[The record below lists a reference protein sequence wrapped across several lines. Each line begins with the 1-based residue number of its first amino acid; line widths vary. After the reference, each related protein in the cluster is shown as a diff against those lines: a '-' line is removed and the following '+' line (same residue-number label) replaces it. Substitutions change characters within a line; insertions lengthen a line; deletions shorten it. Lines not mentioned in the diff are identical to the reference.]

1 MLIAF
6 GLHPGVS
13 DMRSLFSSFMFSA
26 LLFVFPLQA
35 AERKTYQL
43 DVAPLQAEPDLSR
56 EFQTLQEKFQL
67 EALSNAE
74 HERRLAIL
82 DKVTRR
88 KPDWLDGYSLMAAE
102 SFFLGSSFTDPKDHP
117 RARRYL
123 VEGENRI
130 QECLNRSP
138 SNILCKFFK
147 ASLRAKIASIDGIFA
162 SLRYGR
168 SVRDAWLEVVESGLD
183 MQFRPNVSLQ
193 GSVHYGLGL
202 FYRLV
207 PNFFLMD
214 WIFHIRGNL
223 DESIKYHRAA
233 VKFDGDNPCY
243 SLMLA
248 VSLLCKVKGKPNTAE
263 YAEAMDLLN
272 APMPK
277 PIDVAQAVCV
287 HDVPKIRSEPKKT
300 CGYTQAKYQDEVKED
315 DLKS

>member
-6 GLHPGVS
+6 GLYPGVS
-13 DMRSLFSSFMFSA
+13 DMRSLFSLYVFSA
-26 LLFVFPLQA
+26 LLLAFPLQSQD
-35 AERKTYQL
+35 RTSYQL
-43 DVAPLQAEPDLSR
+43 DVAPLQSEPDLAR
-56 EFQTLQEKFQL
+56 EFQALQEKFQV
-67 EALSNAE
+67 EALTNGE

-82 DKVTRR
+82 EKVAH
-88 KPDWLDGYSLMAAE
+88 KQPDWLDGYSLIAAE

-117 RARRYL
+117 VARRYL
-123 VEGENRI
+123 VHGENRI
-130 QECLNRSP
+130 QECLKRSP

-168 SVRDAWLEVVESGLD
+168 SVRDAWLEVVKSGLD

-214 WIFHIRGNL
+214 WIFHIRGNI

-248 VSLLCKVKGKPNTAE
+248 VSLLCKVKGKANTSE
-263 YAEAMDLLN
+263 YTEAMNLLN

-287 HDVPKIRSEPKKT
+287 HDVPKIRGEPKKT
-300 CGYTQAKYQDEVKED
+300 CGYTQAKYQDEVKEE
-315 DLKS
+315 DLKQ

>member
-1 MLIAF
+1 
-6 GLHPGVS
+6 V
-13 DMRSLFSSFMFSA
+13 
-26 LLFVFPLQA
+26 
-35 AERKTYQL
+35 
-43 DVAPLQAEPDLSR
+43 
-56 EFQTLQEKFQL
+56 
-67 EALSNAE
+67 
-74 HERRLAIL
+74 
-82 DKVTRR
+82 
-88 KPDWLDGYSLMAAE
+88 DGYSLMAAE
-102 SFFLGSSFTDPKDHP
+102 AFFLGSSFTDPKDHP
-117 RARRYL
+117 TARRYL
-123 VEGENRI
+123 DDGEKKIN
-130 QECLNRSP
+130 ECLKRAP

-168 SVRDAWLEVVESGLD
+168 SVRDAWLEVVASDID

-202 FYRLV
+202 FFRLV

-214 WIFHIRGNL
+214 WLFHIRGNI

-243 SLMLA
+243 TLMLA
-248 VSLLCKVKGKPNTAE
+248 VSLLCKVKGKANTSE
-263 YAEAMDLLN
+263 YSEAMNLLN

-300 CGYTQAKYQDEVKED
+300 CGYTQAKYQDDVKEE
-315 DLKS
+315 DLSQ

>member
-1 MLIAF
+1 M
-6 GLHPGVS
+6 H
-13 DMRSLFSSFMFSA
+13 SLFSCLLFSA
-26 LLFVFPLQA
+26 LLFSLRLDANEKKIYHIDA
-35 AERKTYQL
+35 A
-43 DVAPLQAEPDLSR
+43 PMQAEPELAQ
-56 EFQTLQEKFQL
+56 EFHALQEKFQV

-74 HERRLAIL
+74 HEKRLAIL
-82 DKVTRR
+82 EKVIR
-88 KPDWLDGYSLMAAE
+88 KRPDWVDGYSLMAAE
-102 SFFLGSSFTDPKDHP
+102 AFFLGSSFTDPKDHP
-117 RARRYL
+117 TARRYL
-123 VEGENRI
+123 DDGEKKIN
-130 QECLNRSP
+130 ECLKRAP

-168 SVRDAWLEVVESGLD
+168 SVRDAWLEVVASDID

-202 FYRLV
+202 FFRLV

-214 WIFHIRGNL
+214 WLFHIRGNI

-243 SLMLA
+243 TLMLA
-248 VSLLCKVKGKPNTAE
+248 VSLLCKVKGKANTSE
-263 YAEAMDLLN
+263 YSEAMNLLN

-300 CGYTQAKYQDEVKED
+300 CGYTQAKYQDDVKEE
-315 DLKS
+315 DLSQ

>member
-1 MLIAF
+1 
-6 GLHPGVS
+6 
-13 DMRSLFSSFMFSA
+13 MRSLLSLFWFSA
-26 LLFVFPLQA
+26 LLFSFQLEA
-35 AERKTYQL
+35 TDKKTYQI
-43 DVAPLQAEPDLSR
+43 DTAPLLSEPELARDFQA
-56 EFQTLQEKFQL
+56 LQEKFQT

-74 HERRLAIL
+74 HEKRLAIL
-82 DKVTRR
+82 EGVVRK
-88 KPDWLDGYSLMAAE
+88 KPDWLDGYSLIAAE
-102 SFFLGSSFTDPKDHP
+102 AFFLGSSFTDPKDHP
-117 RARRYL
+117 TARKYL
-123 VEGENRI
+123 ENGEKKIN
-130 QECLNRSP
+130 ECVKREP

-168 SVRDAWLEVVESGLD
+168 SVRDAWLEVVESGMD

-202 FYRLV
+202 FFRLV

-214 WIFHIRGNL
+214 WIFHIRGNI

-243 SLMLA
+243 TLMLA
-248 VSLLCKVKGKPNTAE
+248 VALLCKVKGKPNTSE
-263 YAEAMDLLN
+263 YSEAMNLLN

-300 CGYTQAKYQDEVKED
+300 CGYTQAKYQDDVKED
-315 DLKS
+315 DLKK

>member
-1 MLIAF
+1 
-6 GLHPGVS
+6 
-13 DMRSLFSSFMFSA
+13 MRSLFSFLMISA
-26 LLFVFPLQA
+26 LFISLRLEA
-35 AERKTYQL
+35 NEKKLYQL
-43 DVAPLQAEPDLSR
+43 DVTPLQAEPELARD
-56 EFQTLQEKFQL
+56 FQALQEKFQV

-74 HERRLAIL
+74 HEKRLAIL
-82 DKVTRR
+82 EKIIRK

-102 SFFLGSSFTDPKDHP
+102 AFFLGSSFTDPKDHP
-117 RARRYL
+117 TARRYL
-123 VEGENRI
+123 DDGEKKI
-130 QECLNRSP
+130 GECLKRSP
-138 SNILCKFFK
+138 ANILCKFFK

-168 SVRDAWLEVVESGLD
+168 SVRDAWLEVVESGMD

-202 FYRLV
+202 FFRLV

-214 WIFHIRGNL
+214 WIFHIRGNI

-243 SLMLA
+243 TLMLA
-248 VSLLCKVKGKPNTAE
+248 VSLLCKVKGKPSTAE
-263 YAEAMDLLN
+263 FSEAMNLLN

-300 CGYTQAKYQDEVKED
+300 CGYTQAKYQDDVKEED
-315 DLKS
+315 IK